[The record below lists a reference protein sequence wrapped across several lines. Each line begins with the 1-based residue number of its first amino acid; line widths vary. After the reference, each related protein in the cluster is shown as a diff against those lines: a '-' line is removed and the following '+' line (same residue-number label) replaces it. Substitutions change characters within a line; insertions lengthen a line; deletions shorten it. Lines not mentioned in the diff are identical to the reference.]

1 MPLSIFNSYEI
12 ISETILCKFSV
23 WLFKCSLKSFTLLS
37 FQMTLSLT
45 IGISF
50 TWIMSQFI
58 LNVTCIGAWAQ
69 QEKYSC
75 TINYSV
81 IANNVQETIA

>member
-1 MPLSIFNSYEI
+1 LSI
-12 ISETILCKFSV
+12 TID
-23 WLFKCSLKSFTLLS
+23 T
-37 FQMTLSLT
+37 
-45 IGISF
+45 SF

-58 LNVTCIGAWAQ
+58 LNVTCIGAWAE

-75 TINYSV
+75 TINYLV